1 MSSITESEDPPV
13 TSIGEQPY
21 PSPKVAWWVLGVLF
35 LALLVSYVDRQI
47 PALVVDGMK
56 RDLGM
61 SDAQAAWMYSGFA
74 IFYAIAGIPLAWLSD
89 RHNRKAIVSIGIT
102 IWSIMTVMCGFAKG
116 FGSLFAARIG
126 VGVGEATL
134 GPATHSLV
142 GDLFPRHLIPR
153 ALSVF
158 QVGAVVGSGL
168 AFYVVG
174 LVLEYIEANPPGPL
188 PYVGQLHDWQWTF
201 IYVGLP
207 GLLVLLLMLT
217 VREPIRRRVSA
228 AVSKGQ
234 HATKEEIIAFYK
246 LNWKTFLTH
255 HIGFAFLGLIG
266 FAFVFWT
273 PEFFYRVH
281 GLPVSQSAQTFGLIF
296 MVSGALGVLWAAWLG
311 ERFARRNVKSAYV
324 SAGALG
330 GALTI
335 PFIFLIQV
343 VPNPTW
349 AFILYAPAMFFVNSP
364 FGMANGAIPVIT
376 PPNMRAVVASVSS
389 LMSAILAMGLGPPI
403 AGYLN
408 DQVFT
413 GPEGVR
419 YSLMTMAIVCGV
431 IGLSL
436 LWKCR
441 GYYAESLVRADAWE
455 TEQLKDS

>member
-1 MSSITESEDPPV
+1 MSQIAETENHAD
-13 TSIGEQPY
+13 TSSAEQPY
-21 PSPKVAWWVLGVLF
+21 PSARYAWWVLAVLF

-47 PALVVDGMK
+47 PALVVDGLK
-56 RDLGM
+56 NDLGM
-61 SDAQAAWMYSGFA
+61 TDAQAAWMYSGFA

-89 RHNRKAIVSIGIT
+89 RKNRKAIVSIGIFF
-102 IWSIMTVMCGFAKG
+102 WSVMTVACAFTKG
-116 FGSLFAARIG
+116 FWSLFSARIG
-126 VGVGEATL
+126 VGIGEATL

-142 GDLFPRHLIPR
+142 GDYFPRYLIPR
-153 ALSVF
+153 ALSIF

-188 PYVGQLHDWQWTF
+188 PVVGHLYDWQWAF

-207 GLLVLLLMLT
+207 GLLVVLLMLT
-217 VREPIRRRVSA
+217 VREPVRRIVSST
-228 AVSKGQ
+228 VSKSQ
-234 HATKEEIIAFYK
+234 QATFGEIIAFYK

-273 PEFFYRVH
+273 PVFFSRVH
-281 GLPVSQSAQTFGLIF
+281 GLPVAEASQTFGLIF
-296 MVSGALGVLWAAWLG
+296 MVFGALGVLWAAWLG
-311 ERFARRNVKSAYV
+311 EKFAKRKVKSAYIT
-324 SAGALG
+324 AGALG

-349 AFILYAPAMFFVNSP
+349 AFVLYAPAMFFVNSP

-389 LMSAILAMGLGPPI
+389 LMSAILAMGLGPPV

-408 DQVFT
+408 DVVFT

-419 YSLMTMAIVCGV
+419 YSLMTMAVVCGV
-431 IGLSL
+431 IGLTL
-436 LWKCR
+436 LWFCR
-441 GYYAESLVRADAWE
+441 RYYAESLARADSWDAE
-455 TEQLKDS
+455 AEG

>member
-1 MSSITESEDPPV
+1 MEEAENQLGTPPV
-13 TSIGEQPY
+13 AMSGNQPY
-21 PSPKVAWWVLGVLF
+21 PSIKYAWWVLSVLV
-35 LALLVSYVDRQI
+35 LAFLVSYVDRQI
-47 PALVVDGMK
+47 PALVVDGLK
-56 RDLGM
+56 TDLGM

-89 RHNRKAIVSIGIT
+89 RHNRKAIVSIGIFF
-102 IWSIMTVMCGFAKG
+102 WSIMTVACGFTKG
-116 FGSLFAARIG
+116 FWSLFIVRIG

-142 GDLFPRHLIPR
+142 GDYFPRHLIPR
-153 ALSVF
+153 ALSIF
-158 QVGAVVGSGL
+158 QLGATVGSGL

-188 PYVGQLHDWQWTF
+188 PIVGQLYDWQWTF

-207 GLLVLLLMLT
+207 GLLVLLLMFT
-217 VREPIRRRVSA
+217 VREPIRRKVSST
-228 AVSKGQ
+228 VSKGQ
-234 HATKEEIIAFYK
+234 QATMEEIIAFYR

-273 PEFFYRVH
+273 PEFFYRIY
-281 GLPVSQSAQTFGLIF
+281 GLPVAESAQTFGLIF
-296 MVSGALGVLWAAWLG
+296 MVFGVMGVLWAAWLG
-311 ERFARRNVKSAYV
+311 ERFARNKVKSAYV
-324 SAGALG
+324 TAGMLG

-335 PFIFLIQV
+335 PFIFMIQV
-343 VPNPTW
+343 MPSATW
-349 AFILYAPAMFFVNSP
+349 AFVLYAPAMFFVNSP
-364 FGMANGAIPVIT
+364 FGMSNGAIPVIT

-389 LMSAILAMGLGPPI
+389 LMSATLAMGLGPPV

-408 DQVFT
+408 DSIFT

-431 IGLSL
+431 IGLTSL
-436 LWKCR
+436 WFCR
-441 GYYAESLVRADAWE
+441 RYYADSLRRADAWE
-455 TEQLKDS
+455 TDA